1 MRGGG
6 NERDGAMA
14 ARSAL
19 PMTTSRDAPIS
30 VLCGLS
36 VLPSSAHFGYI
47 FLRRFLPAFHRF
59 VTMPSPWLSP
69 SVLPTPNPSGARRI
83 APAVKLTRAEDATTD
98 HLYMSETLLSRVAC
112 RLFHHA
118 MSICL
123 DKLAL
128 FALNAFHQI
137 LVSKTCLLRQEL
149 DDECC

>member
-1 MRGGG
+1 
-6 NERDGAMA
+6 MA

-19 PMTTSRDAPIS
+19 SMTTSRDAPIS

-47 FLRRFLPAFHRF
+47 FLRRYLPAFHGS

-69 SVLPTPNPSGARRI
+69 SPLPTPNPSGARRI

-98 HLYMSETLLSRVAC
+98 HLTFSWLHVRNAALEG
-112 RLFHHA
+112 RLFHRA

-128 FALNAFHQI
+128 FALNAFH
-137 LVSKTCLLRQEL
+137 
-149 DDECC
+149 